1 MVAVRNHVGIMQI
14 HEGLAAQHRL
24 LGHAIKEELAHELFL
39 ALAEMNLGL
48 ERLVVQHVF
57 GEAQHVE
64 YDVEAA
70 IFRPRQN
77 IFRILQIHRE
87 NRGGKTELKI

>member
-1 MVAVRNHVGIMQI
+1 MQI
-14 HEGLAAQHRL
+14 HERLAGEHRL
-24 LGHAIKEELAHELFL
+24 LGDAIEEELPHELFL

-64 YDVEAA
+64 HDVEAA
-70 IFRPRQN
+70 IFRPLQN
-77 IFRILQIHRE
+77 VFRILEIRRK
-87 NRGGKTELKI
+87 NRGGKPELKI